1 MPPSTRVY
9 TVEQYSFACIGES
22 ANVTRCRRIRFSR
35 RVSGATIANGDVV
48 DKQAIRYRIF
58 GTSTGIINCNL
69 CGTISNAQKV
79 DRQHTAAPTA
89 GRFYDILVGTCN
101 GAINAALTYL
111 NTFDRTVRRK
121 SQYAGIGDSFSNRN
135 LYTAITR
142 LCLIPRVFINPYW
155 IFCAAGAVTT
165 LPAAIVDTG
174 SIPSTIIRTNKKAT
188 NLFFITSDL
197 LLFIVLLF
205 ASCSENYLC

>member
-101 GAINAALTYL
+101 VAISKAASTYL

-155 IFCAAGAVTT
+155 ILCAAARSNY
-165 LPAAIVDTG
+165 AASRHRRYRQHTEHH
-174 SIPSTIIRTNKKAT
+174 NQ
-188 NLFFITSDL
+188 N
-197 LLFIVLLF
+197 
-205 ASCSENYLC
+205 

>member
-9 TVEQYSFACIGES
+9 TVEQYSVACIGES

-69 CGTISNAQKV
+69 CGTISNAQKI

-155 IFCAAGAVTT
+155 IFCAAARSNY
-165 LPAAIVDTG
+165 AASRHRRYRQHAEYHNQNQQKSNESLFPSFG
-174 SIPSTIIRTNKKAT
+174 SPPFYC
-188 NLFFITSDL
+188 LFRVVETDL
-197 LLFIVLLF
+197 
-205 ASCSENYLC
+205 C

>member
-22 ANVTRCRRIRFSR
+22 ANVTRCRRIRFFR
-35 RVSGATIANGDVV
+35 RVSGATIANGDIV
-48 DKQAIRYRIF
+48 DKIAIRCRTF
-58 GTSTGIINCNL
+58 GTSTGIINRNPRS
-69 CGTISNAQKV
+69 TIPNALEV
-79 DRQHTAAPTA
+79 DRQHTAVPSA

-101 GAINAALTYL
+101 VAISKAASTYL

-155 IFCAAGAVTT
+155 IFCAAARSNY
-165 LPAAIVDTG
+165 AASRHRRYRQHTEHH
-174 SIPSTIIRTNKKAT
+174 NQ
-188 NLFFITSDL
+188 N
-197 LLFIVLLF
+197 
-205 ASCSENYLC
+205 